1 MMTSGIPTIVS
12 SVHNSISNTITINTT
27 QLNTGMMS
35 DGMSD
40 PSSPESTFDASD
52 IIMGEGI
59 GDDVTT
65 QLVASGPIGIAA
77 AAAINSAK
85 KKRRHHLF
93 ETNPAVR
100 KRQQTRLLRK
110 LKATIE
116 EYTTR
121 VGQQA
126 VILCCTPGKSASM
139 TNSYKVFGSQ
149 PLENVIKNC
158 KGVIMQE
165 LDTAL
170 AEQTPNNNVENS
182 GVFDLPPL
190 TLDGIPTPIDKMT
203 QAQLRTFIPE
213 MLKYSTGRSK
223 PGWGKP
229 EYRPIWWPND
239 LPWANVRSDVRTD
252 QEKKAVSWTEALR
265 SIVRNCYRHHGR
277 EDLLHIF
284 GDDGSL
290 TNENPGQFAGTMV
303 QTINNPDGTVSII
316 QIDTGP
322 NSVVTLPDG
331 TQATVV
337 HSMTALPQEAAHLVQ
352 QQQDSGQ
359 AVQTLAEAVTSQ
371 PDTSGVTVTP
381 VSIEINEASHTLATL
396 NGGRL
401 MLAGDSTGLST
412 DATGIMAIPA
422 SIYQDIV
429 AASSQ
434 DKNIVVS
441 STDNFPLTSSGQ
453 SAIATIQQQSDTDQT
468 QLSLQSAY
476 PDSLDSQNISVE
488 TKSEPE

>member
-1 MMTSGIPTIVS
+1 
-12 SVHNSISNTITINTT
+12 
-27 QLNTGMMS
+27 MS

-40 PSSPESTFDASD
+40 PSSPESTFDTSD
-52 IIMGEGI
+52 IIMGDAI
-59 GDDVTT
+59 GDDVTS
-65 QLVASGPIGIAA
+65 QLVASGPVGIAA

-85 KKRRHHLF
+85 KKRRNHLF

-158 KGVIMQE
+158 KGVIMQD

-170 AEQTPNNNVENS
+170 AEQTPSNSLENS
-182 GVFDLPPL
+182 GVYDLPTL

-229 EYRPIWWPND
+229 EYRPLWWPND

-252 QEKKAVSWTEALR
+252 LEKKAVSWTEALR

-277 EDLLHIF
+277 EDLLHVF

-290 TNENPGQFAGTMV
+290 TVEQQSGTYTGTMV

-337 HSMTALPQEAAHLVQ
+337 HSMTAIPQEAAHLVHQQQQ
-352 QQQDSGQ
+352 QQQDNNQ
-359 AVQTLAEAVTSQ
+359 TVQTLAEAVTSQ
-371 PDTSGVTVTP
+371 TTDNSGINVTP

-396 NGGRL
+396 NGGRI
-401 MLAGDSTGLST
+401 MLTGDSAGLAET
-412 DATGIMAIPA
+412 AGVIGIPVSM
-422 SIYQDIV
+422 YQDII
-429 AASSQ
+429 ASTCTQ
-434 DKNIVVS
+434 DKNIVAS
-441 STDNFPLTSSGQ
+441 ATENFPLSSSTQIAMTSIQ
-453 SAIATIQQQSDTDQT
+453 PQAIQPQNDTDQT
-468 QLSLQSAY
+468 QLNLQNASLQNASLQNAY
-476 PDSLDSQNISVE
+476 QQDTIDSQNITVQAVSVE